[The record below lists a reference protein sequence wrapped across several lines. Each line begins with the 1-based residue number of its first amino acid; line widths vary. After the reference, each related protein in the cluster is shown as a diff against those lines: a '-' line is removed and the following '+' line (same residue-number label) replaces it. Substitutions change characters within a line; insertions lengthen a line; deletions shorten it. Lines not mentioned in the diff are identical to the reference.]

1 MILKKCCESN
11 DIKEMILKQ
20 WCESNDVKELNIN
33 SPFLCDSAIRRVE
46 LKKLSLSIDDVI
58 IVQLRHEVTLSIEI
72 PLLPS
77 STILGAEA

>member
-1 MILKKCCESN
+1 VKAMILKKCCER
-11 DIKEMILKQ
+11 
-20 WCESNDVKELNIN
+20 NDVKELKIN

-58 IVQLRHEVTLSIEI
+58 IVQLRHKVTLSIEI

-77 STILGAEA
+77 STILGAVA